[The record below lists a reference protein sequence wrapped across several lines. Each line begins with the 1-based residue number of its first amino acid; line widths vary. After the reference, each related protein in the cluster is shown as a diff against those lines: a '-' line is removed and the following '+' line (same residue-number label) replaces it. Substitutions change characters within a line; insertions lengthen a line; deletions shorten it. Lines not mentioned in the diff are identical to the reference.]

1 MLHLPSPQLP
11 CNQLPIQL
19 NAAAHEQQS
28 EHYSP
33 PSQNTPTVASQGPG
47 WDNERLSNRNAFL
60 LRLLAAEEEE
70 ESVTAELIVEAVVT
84 IAAHAA
90 VNGSHQ
96 GVWGVQ
102 VTVTSDVRTLL
113 GSLLSLFRKMEMI
126 SLEKA

>member
-1 MLHLPSPQLP
+1 M
-11 CNQLPIQL
+11 
-19 NAAAHEQQS
+19 
-28 EHYSP
+28 
-33 PSQNTPTVASQGPG
+33 
-47 WDNERLSNRNAFL
+47 
-60 LRLLAAEEEE
+60 LRLLAAAEEE
-70 ESVTAELIVEAVVT
+70 ESVTAELIVEAVAT

-113 GSLLSLFRKMEMI
+113 GSLLSLVRKMEMI

>member
-1 MLHLPSPQLP
+1 M
-11 CNQLPIQL
+11 
-19 NAAAHEQQS
+19 
-28 EHYSP
+28 
-33 PSQNTPTVASQGPG
+33 
-47 WDNERLSNRNAFL
+47 
-60 LRLLAAEEEE
+60 AAEEEE

-96 GVWGVQ
+96 GVCQGVQ

>member
-1 MLHLPSPQLP
+1 M
-11 CNQLPIQL
+11 
-19 NAAAHEQQS
+19 
-28 EHYSP
+28 
-33 PSQNTPTVASQGPG
+33 
-47 WDNERLSNRNAFL
+47 
-60 LRLLAAEEEE
+60 LRLLAAAVEE

-96 GVWGVQ
+96 GVWGVL